1 MIGILGSG
9 FGLYGY
15 LPAICQ
21 YYPDKS
27 IFLINKAK
35 LILNS
40 RSEIHNYQKNI
51 IWKEDYEDIIKSSEF
66 LIISYPPFETKKLIK
81 LILSSSKIKKII
93 IEKPIC
99 ETPENALFFLNQMKK
114 ANIKIASSFI
124 FIYTEWFNFFES
136 SDIDIKI
143 HWQIVNKNH
152 KNSWKWNP
160 QLGGGLLSFYGIHL
174 LSICAYL
181 NFKIKKIIKNDLNR
195 FEAIFQRN
203 TREILIKINYSSSKT
218 FFKINNSFSEETP
231 FGKLKSLKIED
242 FRVSFIKDLLNDFE
256 KDNNDLEK
264 LLRKT
269 ILLWKSIDSPDISLN
284 QSNN

>member
-27 IFLINKAK
+27 IFLSYKAK
-35 LILNS
+35 LILNA
-40 RSEIHNYQKNI
+40 RSELHNYQKNI
-51 IWKEDYEDIIKSSEF
+51 IWKESYEDIIQSSEV

-81 LILSSSKIKKII
+81 LITSSSKIKKII
-93 IEKPIC
+93 VEKPIC

-124 FIYTEWFNFFES
+124 FIYTEWFDFLKN

-143 HWQIVNKNH
+143 HWQIVNKNQ

-160 QLGGGLLSFYGIHL
+160 ELGGGLLSFYGIHL
-174 LSICAYL
+174 ISLCAYF
-181 NFKIKKIIKNDLNR
+181 NFKVKKIIKNDLNN
-195 FEAIFQRN
+195 FEAIFKKKN
-203 TREILIKINYSSSKT
+203 REILIKINYSNSET

-231 FGKLKSLKIED
+231 FGKQKSLETED
-242 FRVSFIKDLLNDFE
+242 FRVSFINDLLNDFE

-264 LLRKT
+264 LARKT
-269 ILLWKSIDSPDISLN
+269 ILLWKSIDSADISLI